1 MRISDW
7 SSDVCSSDLVGRND
21 LLRGPPDR
29 RRPVASAAGGAHGVE
44 RVNVVSLQGT
54 LLATGDRLD
63 LPLLPGMSARGL
75 PHPSASD
82 ALDPPLCLAWRRTTG
97 RLPALWPAGCGKGG
111 LAGRCEPGMRLQPE
125 PAGHR
130 PDHARGRA

>member
-1 MRISDW
+1 
-7 SSDVCSSDLVGRND
+7 
-21 LLRGPPDR
+21 
-29 RRPVASAAGGAHGVE
+29 
-44 RVNVVSLQGT
+44 
-54 LLATGDRLD
+54 
-63 LPLLPGMSARGL
+63 MSARGL

-125 PAGHR
+125 PLDTDLIMRAAAPEGAKLITDNYLHWAAEER
-130 PDHARGRA
+130 SRSTLEIGRAHV